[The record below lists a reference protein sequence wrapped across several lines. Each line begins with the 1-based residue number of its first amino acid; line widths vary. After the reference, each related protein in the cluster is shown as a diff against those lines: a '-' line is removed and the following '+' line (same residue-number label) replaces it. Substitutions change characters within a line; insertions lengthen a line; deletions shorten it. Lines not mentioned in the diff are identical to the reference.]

1 MPKRDSLL
9 GLCSLLIKIPDYSQ
23 PLSFECHFSPG
34 DFSEISQVVA
44 TRKPKS
50 QETVKQPPGE
60 VKEDQGQDALFS
72 CPNVGCIK
80 VYQRHRALENHL
92 CYGKSEFLNVRETLM
107 DKAKFLYHDQ
117 LVCEA
122 SALPFVK
129 GVSHHCAT
137 KTEVLPQ
144 WWALRSSK
152 KSTWFS

>member
-9 GLCSLLIKIPDYSQ
+9 GLCSLLSKIPDYSQ
-23 PLSFECHFSPG
+23 PPSFERHFSPG

-72 CPNVGCIK
+72 CPNVSCIK
-80 VYQRHRALENHL
+80 VYQRHCALKNHL
-92 CYGKSEFLNVRETLM
+92 FYGKCEFLPVRETLM
-107 DKAKFLYHDQ
+107 DKAKVLYHDK

-122 SALPFVK
+122 SALSFVK

-144 WWALRSSK
+144 G
-152 KSTWFS
+152 